1 MSVANFNLI
10 HDTYH
15 AMPQRIFDHD
25 WEQNLKLNEEELH
38 FEIIDASWEYLHSMA
53 EINRVT
59 NCQDSLA
66 GIILLLGHLSVN
78 IMNNNFTGSQYE
90 EAYDCLSKSVSLLT
104 RICIKKLQPIYSPE
118 QIKEKMAGVIQYWI
132 AGSFPL
138 E

>member
-15 AMPQRIFDHD
+15 AIPQRIFDLD
-25 WEQNLKLNEEELH
+25 WEQGLELNEEELN
-38 FEIIDASWEYLHSMA
+38 FEIIDASWEYLRSMS
-53 EINRVT
+53 EINSIAK
-59 NCQDSLA
+59 CQSSLA

-90 EAYDCLSKSVSLLT
+90 EAYDCLHTSVSLLT
-104 RICIKKLQPIYSPE
+104 RICIKNLQPSYSPE
-118 QIKEKMAGVIQYWI
+118 QIDEKMAGVIQYWI
-132 AGSFPL
+132 AGAFPS